1 MALAHLDP
9 MWPPSA
15 QNPGG
20 KWVLMCVWGVCV
32 GVQGCEMLGG
42 LGGGGLITLIMFL
55 RAVFPVATF
64 MHVMFFARQTLH
76 REA

>member
-1 MALAHLDP
+1 MAAFGP
-9 MWPPSA
+9 K
-15 QNPGG
+15 PGG
-20 KWVLMCVWGVCV
+20 DVGPDVCVCGVCV
-32 GVQGCEMLGG
+32 CVGAQGCEMLGG